1 LNPTGNSINDFSV
14 YNYSQ
19 SDASLIGGELY
30 FSKSTSL
37 NWFSYK
43 TSLEY
48 VSGEKSEG
56 GYLPFISPFTFKHSF
71 NLDFDNNNYKVNF
84 LAKGKQN
91 NIGQFETSTDSY
103 LVINLSG
110 SHDFKLIN
118 NKLGLVWSIN
128 NLLDK
133 TYYDH
138 LSRFKNIGIHE
149 MGRNISIGLNYN
161 F

>member
-1 LNPTGNSINDFSV
+1 M

-19 SDASLIGGELY
+19 TDASLMGGELY

-37 NWFSYK
+37 EWLSYK
-43 TSLEY
+43 SSLEY
-48 VSGEKSEG
+48 VSGEKSQG

-71 NLDFDNNNYKVNF
+71 NLDFDNNNYKVNI

-91 NIGQFETSTDSY
+91 NVGQFETSSDSY
-103 LVINLSG
+103 LVINLLG
-110 SHDFKLIN
+110 SHDFNFIN
-118 NKLGLVWSIN
+118 NKLGFVWSIN
-128 NLLDK
+128 NVLDK
-133 TYYDH
+133 EYYDH

-149 MGRNISIGLNYN
+149 MGRNISFGLNYI